1 MKKGQLTLPP
11 TEYMR
16 RKEEN
21 SASDPNQGHFTDKP
35 ELTLKV
41 RARAARTLIY
51 PCRFIHPKQPEI
63 YSYLSLHLIYASTK
77 SFLQD
82 VWHNNSIPVCGVLI

>member
-16 RKEEN
+16 QKEEN
-21 SASDPNQGHFTDKP
+21 SASYPNQGHSTDKP

-41 RARAARTLIY
+41 RVRAARTLIY
-51 PCRFIHPKQPEI
+51 PCRFIQLKEPEI
-63 YSYLSLHLIYASTK
+63 
-77 SFLQD
+77 
-82 VWHNNSIPVCGVLI
+82 